1 MRPAQLPAAPGP
13 FLSGVNRRSLLP
25 ALAFLTLLGSGPP
38 PAPAGPVVGAPA
50 PDFAL
55 TTLDGRRVRLADY
68 RGRTL
73 VINVWGSWCPPCR
86 LETPDLIAES
96 RQQAAHGVAFLG
108 VDTTEPAPA
117 VRAFA
122 AAKGVPYPQAAVA
135 GSSAFARDYDIRN
148 YPTTFVI
155 GPDGVLRARHADNLL
170 PRAQLHAYIVAA
182 QSGRSAPLQ
191 SAFQTQLDAL
201 LDPAQYPFDGDPA
214 TVRANVERAVA
225 AISRSDD
232 LMDEA
237 MDDLARD
244 HDLVATQAEQARL
257 RDAALAAFAPLA
269 TSEGDNALLA
279 RLRGDQAAA
288 RGDWD
293 DAQRFYEQAIG
304 FAPEDLDAL
313 AGAAY
318 AADKRGDGTRL
329 VQLRERIAGAAPS
342 YASFAGLGDTLA
354 GQGDI
359 AAAEGAYGRALS
371 LATTLPARAWTQLHA
386 GRMEARLGRRAQ
398 ARAAFGRAL
407 TAAVRI
413 PDGDPRAAWYVEQ
426 AQEGLIA
433 LGVLPGAPPSIS
445 LAPWTGPDLPGSVA
459 STVKYRLAVTGSR
472 GQAIALTV
480 RGLPPH
486 WIGSFCTDRVC
497 APFHTQVTIP
507 ADGVKI
513 VEFQVIP
520 FGPASHSSAIRV
532 EAFVGARRVAS
543 AGAAV

>member
-1 MRPAQLPAAPGP
+1 LA
-13 FLSGVNRRSLLP
+13 GVNPRSLLP
-25 ALAFLTLLGSGPP
+25 ALALLMLLGSGPP
-38 PAPAGPVVGAPA
+38 AVPSGPVVGAPA

-55 TTLDGRRVRLADY
+55 TTLDGRHLRLGDY

-86 LETPDLIAES
+86 LETPDLIAEAL
-96 RQQAAHGVAFLG
+96 QQASHGVAFLG

-135 GSSAFARDYDIRN
+135 ENSPFARDYDIRN

-182 QSGRSAPLQ
+182 QSGESAPLQ

-201 LDPAQYPFDGDPA
+201 LDPAQYPFSGDPA

-225 AISRSDD
+225 AIARSDD

-237 MDDLARD
+237 MVDLTRD
-244 HDLVATQAEQARL
+244 HDLVATQAEQVRL

-269 TSEGDNALLA
+269 RDDHDAALLA
-279 RLRGDQAAA
+279 RLRGDQALA
-288 RGDWD
+288 RGDWS
-293 DAQRFYEQAIG
+293 DAQSLYQQAIDL
-304 FAPEDLDAL
+304 APDDLEAL

-318 AADKRGDGTRL
+318 AAGERADWTRV

-342 YASFAGLGDTLA
+342 YATFAGLGNALA
-354 GQGDI
+354 KQADV
-359 AAAEGAYGRALS
+359 AAAEGAYARAAA
-371 LATTLPARAWTQLHA
+371 LAKTLPARAWTNLYA
-386 GRMEARLGRRAQ
+386 GRMEASLGRRSQ
-398 ARAAFGRAL
+398 ARAAFERAL
-407 TAAVRI
+407 EAAARI
-413 PDGDPRAAWYVEQ
+413 PAGDPRATWYVEQ
-426 AQEGLIA
+426 AQEGMIA
-433 LGVLPGAPPSIS
+433 LGVLAGAPPSIS
-445 LAPWTGPDLPGSVA
+445 LAPWTGADLPGSVA
-459 STVKYRLAVTGSR
+459 STIKYRLAVTGSR
-472 GQAIALTV
+472 GQAIGLAV

-520 FGPASHSSAIRV
+520 FGPASHSTAVRV
-532 EAFVGARRVAS
+532 DAFVGARRVAS